1 MTLLS
6 AEAHHLLAKRSRQ
19 GQRGFDIAATALLS
33 TLAFAFNF
41 IALGFELRYES
52 FYAAVLFGPGISLLF
67 FLNLSGVAFTRYRR
81 RRPIRGFLAILI
93 GTTVASLAGIA
104 AAGKEYW
111 EYAGQFFA
119 YKEMASYVNVDPSV
133 EVGQSFMDAGVVYFR
148 DGTSVLR
155 NSAIAF
161 HNSDTYCVAPIV
173 RQASATDAGSN
184 PSGTVDWWAVGT
196 NCCGENGNSFTCAEA
211 GSNMARSGLR
221 LLTERDR
228 SMYLLAVQQ
237 WSASSDIPALHP
249 LFFEWVSDPIV
260 EIQRHMETGWDVF
273 WLSLFTFVLFSII
286 GSFLLVYA
294 LAKVY

>member
-6 AEAHHLLAKRSRQ
+6 AEAHHLLSKRSRQ
-19 GQRGFDIAATALLS
+19 GQRGLDIAATAVLS
-33 TLAFAFNF
+33 SLAFAFNF
-41 IALGFELRYES
+41 LALGFEVRYES
-52 FYAAVLFGPGISLLF
+52 FYAAVLVGPGISFLLF
-67 FLNLSGVAFTRYRR
+67 LVLSIVAFARYRR
-81 RRPIRGFLAILI
+81 RRPIRGFLAVLI
-93 GTTVASLAGIA
+93 GGTIGSLAGIA
-104 AAGKEYW
+104 AASKEYW

-148 DGTSVLR
+148 DGTSVLK

-161 HNSDTYCVAPIV
+161 HNSDTYCVAPII
-173 RQASATDAGSN
+173 RQASATAAGSN

-196 NCCGENGNSFTCAEA
+196 NCCGESGNTFSCAEA

-221 LLTERDR
+221 LLSDSDR

-237 WSASSDIPALHP
+237 WSAKSGVPALHP

-260 EIQRHMETGWDVF
+260 EVQRHMQTAWDIF
-273 WLSLFTFVLFSII
+273 FLALFTFVLFSII

-294 LAKVY
+294 MAKVY